1 MLSSS
6 SPTNCCF
13 SSPEEVK
20 QVASRVRSDIGEVDV
35 LINNAGIVNG
45 KRLLE
50 LTNGAIAKTIS
61 VNLLAQMWVSAVCS
75 QLDLE
80 NTLLGSIRHTKHHT
94 IDFQIRC

>member
-1 MLSSS
+1 MMLSSS
-6 SPTNCCF
+6 PTDCCF

-20 QVASRVRSDIGEVDV
+20 KVASTVRSEVGEVDV

-50 LTNGAIAKTIS
+50 LTNGAISKTIG

-80 NTLLGSIRHTKHHT
+80 NTPWGRIRHTKHHT
-94 IDFQIRC
+94 IDFQILC